1 MEYHDNVVKLELK
14 KGKLYDDINESFG
27 YFEVKDFCITEGQDP
42 DGKIKVGNKYSINNE
57 GEIVFSVGRKGSEK
71 VAKWWKEN
79 IYANQTTFN
88 HDPEDLNFA
97 FIGDLVLNASTSN
110 DVVKKTIT
118 FKNIGLAQGHSRV
131 RGTGT
136 LVR

>member
-1 MEYHDNVVKLELK
+1 MEYHDNVVKLEFN
-14 KGKLYDDINESFG
+14 KGKLCEDNLGCFG

-79 IYANQTTFN
+79 IYANLVSQTK
-88 HDPEDLNFA
+88 
-97 FIGDLVLNASTSN
+97 VLHIVRILTSYN
-110 DVVKKTIT
+110 NLMMESVSLI
-118 FKNIGLAQGHSRV
+118 
-131 RGTGT
+131 
-136 LVR
+136 